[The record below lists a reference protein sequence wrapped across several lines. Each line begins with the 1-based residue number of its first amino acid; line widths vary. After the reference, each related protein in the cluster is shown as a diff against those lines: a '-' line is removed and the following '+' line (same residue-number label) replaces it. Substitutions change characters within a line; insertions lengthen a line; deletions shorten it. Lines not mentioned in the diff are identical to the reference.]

1 MLVFSKS
8 LLYLRSHFE
17 KKIGK
22 NIKRIALI
30 LDKISDFRELFD
42 QYFCNEKE
50 LIYLLDQSIFDVYK
64 NKKIISI
71 NIEKQLIYELKNGK
85 ITPFKMKKKYQKE
98 IKKNLISRLERRR
111 NEIFLS
117 KNNGKIKDFYRDFLG
132 DINRFFIIKI
142 EEESVFLELKSI
154 TKKVPERLVFIA
166 NIDDFLD
173 QDMIAIKHN
182 FVFFIKNIEVKNEK
196 IIVKMTRKR
205 TEIIEKEIANVFDFI
220 AKRYEKEIDYKID
233 FVDFKNKRVVIFVD
247 NKTIESILKS
257 VKKVIKSRLGFDI
270 FWKIRKEI
278 R

>member
-1 MLVFSKS
+1 M
-8 LLYLRSHFE
+8 
-17 KKIGK
+17 
-22 NIKRIALI
+22 I

-142 EEESVFLELKSI
+142 EEENVFLELKSI